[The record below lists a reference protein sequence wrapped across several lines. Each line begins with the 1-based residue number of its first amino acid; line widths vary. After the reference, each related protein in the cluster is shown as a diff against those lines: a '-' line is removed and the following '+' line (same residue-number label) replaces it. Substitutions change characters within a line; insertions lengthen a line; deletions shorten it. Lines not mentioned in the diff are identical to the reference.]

1 MRHSHSQLLLD
12 LWRNERGEQTAPRK
26 SAIEPRALKEHLAF
40 AFLLKRE
47 AEDKFTFQ
55 LAGTGVCDL
64 FGQEL
69 RGQSFVHLWADASR
83 NAARTSLIRVSNLSV
98 PTVAVAVGETADL
111 RPMPAEILLLPYA
124 DDRGEPTWIL
134 GHFQP
139 LEPLSRLLGRK
150 LVRMRMTANAI
161 LTGDVHSPS
170 AVAFQDEKRSG
181 LSPRHLKVVSSR

>member
-1 MRHSHSQLLLD
+1 MRHPHSQLLLD
-12 LWRNERGEQTAPRK
+12 HWRFERGEALAPRK
-26 SAIEPRALKEHLAF
+26 TDIVPRSIKDHLAF

-47 AEDKFTFQ
+47 AGDKFTFS
-55 LAGTGVCDL
+55 LAGTGLCDL

-83 NAARTSLIRVSNLSV
+83 NAARTALIRVGNLSV
-98 PTVAVAVGETADL
+98 PTVASTVGETADL

-124 DDRGEPTWIL
+124 DDRSETNWVL
-134 GHFQP
+134 GHLQA
-139 LEPLSRLLGRK
+139 LDPLSRLLGRK

-170 AVAFQDEKRSG
+170 AVAFEDDKRVKGS
-181 LSPRHLKVVSSR
+181 HLKVVSSR

>member
-1 MRHSHSQLLLD
+1 MRHAHSQLLLD
-12 LWRNERGEQTAPRK
+12 LWRIERGETLAPRK
-26 SAIEPRALKEHLAF
+26 ADIEPRAIKDHLAF

-47 AEDKFTFQ
+47 AGDRFTFS

-83 NAARTSLIRVSNLSV
+83 SAARTALIRVANLSV
-98 PTVAVAVGETADL
+98 PTVASAVGETADL

-124 DDRGEPTWIL
+124 DERGETTWIL
-134 GHFQP
+134 GHFQG
-139 LEPLSRLLGRK
+139 LDPLSRLLGRK

-161 LTGDVHSPS
+161 LTGDAHSPS
-170 AVAFQDEKRSG
+170 AVAFQDDKRVKG
-181 LSPRHLKVVSSR
+181 AHHLKVVASR

>member
-1 MRHSHSQLLLD
+1 MRHAHSQLLLD
-12 LWRNERGEQTAPRK
+12 RWRLDRGETLAPCK
-26 SAIEPRALKEHLAF
+26 TDIEPRAIKDHLAF

-47 AEDKFTFQ
+47 AGDKFMFS

-69 RGQSFVHLWADASR
+69 RGHSFVHLWADASR
-83 NAARTSLIRVSNLSV
+83 NAARTALIRVSNLSV
-98 PTVAVAVGETADL
+98 PTVASAVGETADL

-124 DDRGEPTWIL
+124 DGRGETTWIL
-134 GHFQP
+134 GHFQA
-139 LEPLSRLLGRK
+139 LDPLSRLIGRK

-170 AVAFQDEKRSG
+170 AVAFENDNRAKGS
-181 LSPRHLKVVSSR
+181 HLKVVSSR